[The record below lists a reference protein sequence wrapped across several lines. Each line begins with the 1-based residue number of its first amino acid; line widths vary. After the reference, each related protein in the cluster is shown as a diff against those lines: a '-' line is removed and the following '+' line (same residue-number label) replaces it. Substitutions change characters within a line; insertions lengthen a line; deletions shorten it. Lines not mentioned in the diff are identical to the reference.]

1 MSLHLDAR
9 DAVYKLT
16 TTLQERLVTQP
27 QRSSVCVR
35 RLRGFCSLH
44 PRMCVRVL
52 PPQHGNALERRSAG
66 STHLM
71 RLNATR
77 TWLTTTALKV
87 SAQLLESMR
96 NGPGKW
102 KQIFAATPAGSTTQV
117 FLGPDKSLKVQAL
130 EVTTKRFSAILAAE
144 IGAAWAE
151 GLYTMR
157 SEGLVFFNW
166 EPLAKVEVEE
176 GGKVTVGWNPA
187 VADLLRLNQANIVKA
202 LSAEAKAAAE
212 AGKGA
217 AALRAR
223 VAHAR
228 WQL

>member
-1 MSLHLDAR
+1 MQPHRSASTMSLHLDAR

-87 SAQLLESMR
+87 SAQLLESMTFR
-96 NGPGKW
+96 SNLMHCAGQRRRIASPVLETHHQRRVRDSEALFEKGEQKSPANG
-102 KQIFAATPAGSTTQV
+102 
-117 FLGPDKSLKVQAL
+117 LK
-130 EVTTKRFSAILAAE
+130 
-144 IGAAWAE
+144 
-151 GLYTMR
+151 
-157 SEGLVFFNW
+157 
-166 EPLAKVEVEE
+166 
-176 GGKVTVGWNPA
+176 
-187 VADLLRLNQANIVKA
+187 
-202 LSAEAKAAAE
+202 
-212 AGKGA
+212 
-217 AALRAR
+217 
-223 VAHAR
+223 
-228 WQL
+228 